1 MSEIIASKNAAP
13 RTWAE
18 NSLTKEQKRNLALAS
33 LGSLLEFYEFMVF
46 GFFTVVIGRLFLPPD
61 LPDAV
66 KTFQAFALY
75 SLGFALRPVSG
86 AVIGHLGDRFGRKKL
101 FMVTVLMMALPTL
114 LIGLLPTYAQIGV
127 IAPLLLLILRLLQ
140 GVALAGEF
148 AGASVFVTE
157 HVPESRVN
165 TASGFMLG
173 ASYIGFF
180 LGAAS
185 GALLTSVL
193 PAEAV
198 DSWGWR
204 VPFLIGGVFGFVSL
218 YLRRQ
223 LDETP
228 LFLEIR
234 QMKDRAKKFP
244 LSQILKNHL
253 EPVIFDI
260 LLGAFL
266 GTMIIILYFYMPSL
280 LQTQYGIDRV
290 TAFNANAAALLLL
303 ALVCPLWGILADKIG
318 RGLVLGLGSSR
329 PDCRSLPVLS
339 KPGRDFTRSRTI
351 DLVDLEFFG
360 VHVQCRRHPGAL
372 RTGLP
377 DRSAIYRIWL

>member
-1 MSEIIASKNAAP
+1 M
-13 RTWAE
+13 
-18 NSLTKEQKRNLALAS
+18 
-33 LGSLLEFYEFMVF
+33 
-46 GFFTVVIGRLFLPPD
+46 
-61 LPDAV
+61 
-66 KTFQAFALY
+66 
-75 SLGFALRPVSG
+75 
-86 AVIGHLGDRFGRKKL
+86 
-101 FMVTVLMMALPTL
+101 
-114 LIGLLPTYAQIGV
+114 
-127 IAPLLLLILRLLQ
+127 
-140 GVALAGEF
+140 
-148 AGASVFVTE
+148 
-157 HVPESRVN
+157 
-165 TASGFMLG
+165 
-173 ASYIGFF
+173 
-180 LGAAS
+180 
-185 GALLTSVL
+185 
-193 PAEAV
+193 
-198 DSWGWR
+198 
-204 VPFLIGGVFGFVSL
+204 SL

-377 DRSAIYRIWL
+377 D